1 MQRIRDHPEPE
12 ARPSLIQLSTVSPED
27 VCNNKAGRTYISIMR
42 QSHQDLK
49 SGDVIADIN
58 YFAALGTPIPKLA
71 WKTRYLDDNDDFTR
85 SMIIRDVRTSNKTF
99 SLDTN
104 GFEFV
109 QLSRKR
115 RVSRNDDEETV
126 KREYY
131 PELESIAK
139 ELYSTVIHNR
149 LHKN

>member
-12 ARPSLIQLSTVSPED
+12 ARPSLIQSSTASPED
-27 VCNNKAGRTYISIMR
+27 VFNNKVGRIHIIIMR
-42 QSHQDLK
+42 QSHQDSK

-58 YFAALGTPIPKLA
+58 YFAALGTPIPKSG

-85 SMIIRDVRTSNKTF
+85 SMIIRNVRTSNKTF

-109 QLSRKR
+109 QLSPKQ
-115 RVSRNDDEETV
+115 RVSRDDDQETV

-139 ELYSTVIHNR
+139 ELYSPVVRIR